1 MVPRKSPS
9 RQKKASGGKK
19 TGRKASPRRTAERKE
34 TLLLKTTAAEVGK
47 EIELSLNDEAVSA
60 YDVDVDGKSVTY
72 SSGKAKTP
80 ISPGDHTLSWSIVAT
95 PVVTVTLSID
105 APPEAKWTAANT
117 MPASG
122 RWDGVHDFS
131 VNA

>member
-1 MVPRKSPS
+1 MAPSKSSS
-9 RQKKASGGKK
+9 RQGKASGEKK
-19 TGRKASPRRTAERKE
+19 TGRKASPRRTAERKG
-34 TLLLKTTAAEVGK
+34 TLLLKMTAAEVGK
-47 EIELSLNDEAVSA
+47 EIELSLNEDAVSA
-60 YDVDVDGKSVTY
+60 YDVDVDRKSISF
-72 SSGKAKTP
+72 SSGKAKKS

-95 PVVTVTLSID
+95 PGVTVTLSID
-105 APPEAKWTAANT
+105 APSEAKWTATNT